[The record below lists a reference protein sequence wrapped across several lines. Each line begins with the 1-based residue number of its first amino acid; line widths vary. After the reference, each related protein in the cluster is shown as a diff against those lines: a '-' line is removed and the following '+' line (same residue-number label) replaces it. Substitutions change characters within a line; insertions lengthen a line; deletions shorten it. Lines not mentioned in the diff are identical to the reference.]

1 MTGLFNLANCHQTF
15 NLALIKMKPHDIHT
29 SLDSYN
35 QDKSGLT
42 ADTFADAAASLAFVL
57 CLFSIVLGS
66 CKQRESAASY
76 NDRVIV
82 EIHRASERITDFY
95 TGSDKHDG
103 QLDALESYMAG
114 AKDRLEGIGY
124 FHDDQSLLNGATELI
139 EFYGGLCSEENR
151 ELLDLVSGNYYTQDD
166 SVAVQALLTGIIKED
181 NRHNQEFTEI
191 QASFAR
197 RHGVILVRRES

>member
-1 MTGLFNLANCHQTF
+1 MNPQ
-15 NLALIKMKPHDIHT
+15 DIHT
-29 SLDSYN
+29 SEDSRQ
-35 QDKSGLT
+35 QDQQRLA
-42 ADTFADAAASLAFVL
+42 ADKFADAAASLVFVL

-76 NDRVIV
+76 NDRVIA

-95 TGSDKHDG
+95 TGKDKHDG

-114 AKDRLEGIGY
+114 AEDRLEGIG
-124 FHDDQSLLNGATELI
+124 FFRDDQTLLNAATELI

-151 ELLDLVSGNYYTQDD
+151 ELVDLVSGNYYTPDD
-166 SVAVQALLTGIIKED
+166 SVAVQTLLTGIIKED

-197 RHGVILVRRES
+197 RHGVILVRKES